1 MCGHGASSSGALIR
15 CRLRKSVAD
24 WRGWVA
30 EKKMTATIKHK
41 PEPSSSQDLVRTNGQ
56 GNESESQGMAIVGQV
71 AGGILHDFNNIL
83 TVITGTIDIL
93 AQAVVDR
100 PDLAAVARLI
110 DEAATRG
117 ARLTS
122 QLLAF
127 ARGRSPQPCDLDIDE
142 LLADVGRLLRP
153 TLGTEIE
160 ITARVV
166 PGTPTAFA
174 DPGQLMAAL
183 LCLAIMA
190 RNVMAG
196 GGRIEFEA
204 RSVRASAAGA
214 DQIAEDGV
222 QLVLKAHANGGAIG
236 RPDHSRSDMRMV
248 EDFVGRSNG
257 RLMIGEPC
265 GADFEV
271 EILLPRGEALLA

>member
-1 MCGHGASSSGALIR
+1 M
-15 CRLRKSVAD
+15 
-24 WRGWVA
+24 
-30 EKKMTATIKHK
+30 ATTFPHK
-41 PEPSSSQDLVRTNGQ
+41 PEQSSSQDPVEAERQVAEN
-56 GNESESQGMAIVGQV
+56 ESQGMAIVGQV

-127 ARGRSPQPCDLDIDE
+127 ARGRPPQLCDLDIDE

-160 ITARVV
+160 ISARVV
-166 PGTPTAFA
+166 PGTPTAFT

-190 RNVMAG
+190 RDAMAD
-196 GGRIEFEA
+196 GGRLVFEA
-204 RSVRASAAGA
+204 RPARASEATPNQG
-214 DQIAEDGV
+214 AEDGV
-222 QLVLKAHANGGAIG
+222 AIVLNAHANNGAIG
-236 RPDHSRSDMRMV
+236 RPDRMASDVRKV

-257 RLMIGEPC
+257 RLVIGEPC
-265 GADFEV
+265 GAVFAV
-271 EILLPRGEALLA
+271 EILLPRGEAVLA

>member
-1 MCGHGASSSGALIR
+1 METGR
-15 CRLRKSVAD
+15 QVD
-24 WRGWVA
+24 
-30 EKKMTATIKHK
+30 
-41 PEPSSSQDLVRTNGQ
+41 
-56 GNESESQGMAIVGQV
+56 ESEIQGMAIVGQV

-122 QLLAF
+122 QLLGF
-127 ARGRSPQPCDLDIDE
+127 ARGRSPQPSDLDLDE

-160 ITARVV
+160 ISARVV
-166 PGTPTAFA
+166 PGAPTAFA

-183 LCLAIMA
+183 LCVAIIA
-190 RNVMAG
+190 RDAMAG
-196 GGRIEFEA
+196 GGRLEFEA
-204 RSVRASAAGA
+204 RSMIASEAGA
-214 DQIAEDGV
+214 DQAAEDGV
-222 QLVLKAHANGGAIG
+222 AIVLKAHANGGAIG
-236 RPDHSRSDMRMV
+236 RPDHALSGSRMV
-248 EDFVGRSNG
+248 DDFVGRSNG
-257 RLMIGEPC
+257 RLKIGKAS

>member
-1 MCGHGASSSGALIR
+1 MTTTFQHKPRQSSSPDP
-15 CRLRKSVAD
+15 VEAD
-24 WRGWVA
+24 WRA
-30 EKKMTATIKHK
+30 A
-41 PEPSSSQDLVRTNGQ
+41 D
-56 GNESESQGMAIVGQV
+56 SESQGMAVVGQV

-93 AQAVVDR
+93 AQAVEDR

-127 ARGRSPQPCDLDIDE
+127 ARGRPPRPCDLDLDE
-142 LLADVGRLLRP
+142 MLADVGRLLRP

-160 ITARVV
+160 ISARVL

-190 RNVMAG
+190 RDAMAG
-196 GGRIEFEA
+196 GGRLAFEA
-204 RSVRASAAGA
+204 KPAGVAQAAP
-214 DQIAEDGV
+214 DQGAEDGV
-222 QLVLKAHANGGAIG
+222 AIVLNAHVDGGAIG
-236 RPDHSRSDMRMV
+236 RPDRAHMHMV
-248 EDFVGRSNG
+248 EAFVSRSNG
-257 RLMIGEPC
+257 RIELGEPC
-265 GADFEV
+265 GADFAV

>member
-1 MCGHGASSSGALIR
+1 MATTFQHRPEQASSQHT
-15 CRLRKSVAD
+15 V
-24 WRGWVA
+24 
-30 EKKMTATIKHK
+30 
-41 PEPSSSQDLVRTNGQ
+41 EPDRQA
-56 GNESESQGMAIVGQV
+56 ESESQGMAIVGQV

-110 DEAATRG
+110 DEAANRG

-127 ARGRSPQPCDLDIDE
+127 ARGRPPQPCDLDIDE

-160 ITARVV
+160 VTAGVV

-174 DPGQLMAAL
+174 DPSQLMAAL
-183 LCLAIMA
+183 LCLAMMA
-190 RNVMAG
+190 RDAMAG
-196 GGRIEFEA
+196 RGRLAFEA
-204 RSVRASAAGA
+204 RPARGSELAPDQSAEAGA
-214 DQIAEDGV
+214 AI
-222 QLVLKAHANGGAIG
+222 VLNARADGGAIG
-236 RPDHSRSDMRMV
+236 RLDRMASDIRMV
-248 EDFVGRSNG
+248 RDFVSRSNG
-257 RLMIGEPC
+257 RLELGEPR
-265 GADFEV
+265 GADCVV